1 MLPITSAVSATT
13 KIMRRVHITIMS
25 NTPLT
30 FISPSNLPKWR
41 SVKLVLTLTLLIL
54 LSSCAT
60 PSALSNLTDGSC
72 SPSQQLLIKD
82 HISGQIDAIADQNYQ
97 KAYSF
102 AAKSFQ
108 EVVSL
113 ERFTQIISE
122 QYVLLITNKGYT
134 FDSCA
139 IEDERL
145 VQKIT
150 VIGLN
155 DDFRMTYRLSVEDQR
170 LGVVAAAVTDVS
182 EDVAT

>member
-1 MLPITSAVSATT
+1 MKGYL
-13 KIMRRVHITIMS
+13 
-25 NTPLT
+25 
-30 FISPSNLPKWR
+30 
-41 SVKLVLTLTLLIL
+41 LVIAALL
-54 LSSCAT
+54 LSSCGNPT
-60 PSALSNLTDGSC
+60 PLAQLLDGQC
-72 SPSQQLLIKD
+72 SQSQQLLIKD

-134 FDSCA
+134 FDSCE
-139 IEDERL
+139 IENERL

-150 VIGLN
+150 VVGSN
-155 DDFRMTYRLSVEDQR
+155 DDFRMTYRLSVEDQK

-182 EDVAT
+182 EDIST

>member
-1 MLPITSAVSATT
+1 MKGYL
-13 KIMRRVHITIMS
+13 
-25 NTPLT
+25 
-30 FISPSNLPKWR
+30 
-41 SVKLVLTLTLLIL
+41 LVIAALL
-54 LSSCAT
+54 LSSCGNPT
-60 PSALSNLTDGSC
+60 PLAQLLDGQC
-72 SPSQQLLIKD
+72 SQSQQLLIKD

-113 ERFTQIISE
+113 DRFTEIISQ

-134 FDSCA
+134 FDSCE
-139 IEDERL
+139 IENERL

-150 VIGLN
+150 VVGLN
-155 DDFRMTYRLSVEDQR
+155 DDFRMTYRLSVEDKK
-170 LGVVAAAVTDVS
+170 LGVVAAAVTEVS

>member
-1 MLPITSAVSATT
+1 MKGYL
-13 KIMRRVHITIMS
+13 
-25 NTPLT
+25 
-30 FISPSNLPKWR
+30 
-41 SVKLVLTLTLLIL
+41 LVIAALL
-54 LSSCAT
+54 LSSCGNPT
-60 PSALSNLTDGSC
+60 PLAQLLDGQC
-72 SPSQQLLIKD
+72 SQSQQLLIKD

-134 FDSCA
+134 FDSCE
-139 IEDERL
+139 IENERL

-150 VIGLN
+150 VVGLD
-155 DDFRMTYRLSVEDQR
+155 DDFRMTYRLSVEDKK
-170 LGVVAAAVTDVS
+170 LGVVAAAVTEVS

>member
-1 MLPITSAVSATT
+1 MKGYL
-13 KIMRRVHITIMS
+13 
-25 NTPLT
+25 
-30 FISPSNLPKWR
+30 
-41 SVKLVLTLTLLIL
+41 LVIAALL
-54 LSSCAT
+54 LSSCGNPT
-60 PSALSNLTDGSC
+60 PLAQLLDGQC
-72 SPSQQLLIKD
+72 SQSQQLLIKD

-122 QYVLLITNKGYT
+122 QDVLLITNKGYT
-134 FDSCA
+134 FDSCE
-139 IEDERL
+139 IENERL

-150 VIGLN
+150 VVGLN
-155 DDFRMTYRLSVEDQR
+155 DDFRMTYRLSVEDKK
-170 LGVVAAAVTDVS
+170 LGVVVAAVTEVS